1 MSGNLVNLNERIF
14 YIYESTAN
22 TGTSTVT
29 DLSDINTTYKPITI
43 SASLTAVASAPHT
56 LNIPDAYTSVTAGT
70 GVYKTSFFAT
80 TLISS
85 PVKVSIMQNYTSI
98 DGTTT
103 ISGNSNKFTVF
114 ELYDYI
120 TVLLEKFNNGMSYVQ
135 RCDTYTKL
143 NTDVK
148 GANPP
153 QLFFGQGNYT
163 NAVTSCD
170 MFYDTVNAS
179 SNNMPGTSTSTP
191 YFTNM
196 PGNGG
201 AQAVVF
207 NNSLYD
213 NNFLK
218 TIPNWKTGT
227 VTANPTFSPN
237 APLINTTK
245 PLLQQL
251 ADLINLT
258 QNLQVILETYRGT
271 NAHPN
276 YMYDVNQNKILLNQP
291 DFNYGFELTGLHG
304 DVVNLRSQLDNKVAV
319 IMAQQ
324 TSVLYQS
331 QLMKDSAIYANL
343 MWTILATSLIYY
355 VFIKL

>member
-1 MSGNLVNLNERIF
+1 MSGKLVNLNERIF

-22 TGTSTVT
+22 STPVVT
-29 DLSDINTTYKPITI
+29 KLANIDTTYKPITI
-43 SASLTAVASAPHT
+43 TASLNVASPAVLSIIVTVSQAAANSYNTSTFTTTDISPT
-56 LNIPDAYTSVTAGT
+56 YGLTKIPSY
-70 GVYKTSFFAT
+70 
-80 TLISS
+80 I
-85 PVKVSIMQNYTSI
+85 SI
-98 DGTTT
+98 DGTTS
-103 ISGNSNKFTVF
+103 ISGANKFTVF

-135 RCDTYTKL
+135 RCDMYTKL
-143 NTDVK
+143 NTEISSTPK
-148 GANPP
+148 
-153 QLFFGQGNYT
+153 QLTFGQGNYT
-163 NAVTSCD
+163 DAMTSCD
-170 MFYDTVNAS
+170 MFNNTTGAHGT
-179 SNNMPGTSTSTP
+179 NMPGTSSP
-191 YFTNM
+191 YFSS
-196 PGNGG
+196 
-201 AQAVVF
+201 AAKVF
-207 NNSLYD
+207 DSSLYD
-213 NNFLK
+213 GSNYLK
-218 TIPNWKTGT
+218 TIPNWKTGSVT
-227 VTANPTFSPN
+227 VAPTFSPQN
-237 APLINTTK
+237 PPINTAK

-271 NAHPN
+271 DATPN
-276 YMYDVNQNKILLNQP
+276 YMYDVNNNPIPLNQP

-304 DVVNLRSQLDNKVAV
+304 DVVNLRSQLDNKVAE